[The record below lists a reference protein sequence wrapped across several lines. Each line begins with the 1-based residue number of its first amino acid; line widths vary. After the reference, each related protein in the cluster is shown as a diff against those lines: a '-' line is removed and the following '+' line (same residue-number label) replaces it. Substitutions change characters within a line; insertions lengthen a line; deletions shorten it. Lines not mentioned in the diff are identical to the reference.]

1 MPASGHCPAAMP
13 TVHAAKKK
21 RKPVKKKQHAAAPK
35 RTCRVVT
42 KKVHGK
48 KKRVK
53 VCTPVKKKKVVRKPA
68 PQPVGYTPTAPA
80 FPPATPV
87 SPGSG
92 PSPNPPAD
100 PPGSWTPPPATPLS
114 LRQSE
119 RLLWRAGFGPRP
131 GDVARFA
138 AMGLDAA
145 IAELVHPVGEPVL
158 IGPAAQDDGGNALAP
173 YDLYGHDHLW
183 WLDRMV
189 RSNQPLV
196 ERMAL
201 IWHDWFACSR
211 DKVQVD
217 LMLVQ
222 NALFRRAAL
231 GSFANLLR
239 DVTVDPAML
248 AFLDGIDN
256 RKGSP
261 NENYAREVMELFTL
275 GADRGAYTEN
285 DIRQAAKALTGWRA
299 DYVDGIGL
307 TNFRYDATRHDT
319 TNKTV
324 FGKTGNWSWQDLCQL
339 CLEHPLHPSFF
350 VTKLW
355 SYFVPVAPDG
365 PTQATLQAAYV
376 NSGYQVAPVLELIF
390 RHPTFLDGPAMV
402 KPPVVANA
410 GLLRA
415 IGRFID
421 TDDWAYLSSETGQ
434 TLFSPPNVSGWD
446 DERWMDTS
454 TWRGRWHVSAV
465 VLAKTQVP
473 TSAPSTYSAPEEATP
488 PFNAAVAAI
497 VSPSL
502 TAETTAKLKAFA
514 DAALP
519 LTMNATQKRTYRAM
533 RQNALRLLIASSAD
547 TQTC

>member
-1 MPASGHCPAAMP
+1 MP

-21 RKPVKKKQHAAAPK
+21 KRKPKRAGPK
-35 RTCRVVT
+35 RSCKVVT

-48 KKRVK
+48 KRRVK
-53 VCTPVKKKKVVRKPA
+53 VCRPVKAKKKPARKPA
-68 PQPVGYTPTAPA
+68 PQPSGYVPTAPA

-87 SPGSG
+87 VPAPG
-92 PSPNPPAD
+92 PSPDPPAD
-100 PPGSWTPPPATPLS
+100 PDGSWTPPAPTPLTA
-114 LRQSE
+114 RQAE

-131 GDVARFA
+131 GDVDRFM
-138 AMGLDAA
+138 AMGLEAA
-145 IAELVHPVGEPVL
+145 IAELVHPVGEPTLV
-158 IGPAAQDDGGNALAP
+158 GPEPTDDSGAALAP
-173 YDLYGHDHLW
+173 YDLWGHDHLW

-189 RSNQPLV
+189 RSDQPLV

-201 IWHDWFACSR
+201 VWHDWFACSR

-217 LMLVQ
+217 LMLGQ
-222 NALFRRAAL
+222 NALFRRSAL

-275 GADRGAYTEN
+275 GADRGAYTEA

-299 DYVDGIGL
+299 DWVTDVGL
-307 TNFRYDATRHDT
+307 TNFRYDPARHDT
-319 TNKTV
+319 TNKTI
-324 FGKTGNWSWQDLCQL
+324 FGQTGDWAWQDVCRM

-355 SYFVPVAPDG
+355 SYFVPVPPDG

-376 NSGYQVAPVLELIF
+376 TTGHQVAPVLELIL
-390 RHPTFLDGPAMV
+390 RHPLFLDGPAMV

-415 IGRFID
+415 IGRGID
-421 TDDWAYLSSETGQ
+421 TDDWAWLSDETGQ
-434 TLFSPPNVSGWD
+434 TLFFPPNVSGWD
-446 DERWMDTS
+446 DARWMDTS
-454 TWRGRWHVSAV
+454 TWRGRWHVTGVA
-465 VLAKTQVP
+465 LAKSQVP
-473 TSAPSTYSAPEEATP
+473 TSAPSTYSDTEDGA
-488 PFNAAVAAI
+488 AAVAAARAA
-497 VSPSL
+497 VGSPTL
-502 TAETTAKLKAFA
+502 TDETLAKLKAFA

-519 LTMNATQKRTYRAM
+519 ASMTATQKRTYRAM
-533 RQNALRLLIASSAD
+533 RQNALRLLIATSAD
-547 TQTC
+547 AQTS

>member
-1 MPASGHCPAAMP
+1 MP

-21 RKPVKKKQHAAAPK
+21 RKPVKKKHHATAHK
-35 RTCRVVT
+35 RTCKVVT

-53 VCTPVKKKKVVRKPA
+53 VCTPVKAKKKPARKPA
-68 PQPVGYTPTAPA
+68 PQPVGYKPTAPA
-80 FPPATPV
+80 FPPSTPIDQ
-87 SPGSG
+87 GAG
-92 PSPNPPAD
+92 PSANTPAK
-100 PPGSWTPPPATPLS
+100 PPGAWTPPPPTPMS
-114 LRQSE
+114 TRQAE

-131 GDVARFA
+131 GDVGRLSE
-138 AMGLDAA
+138 MGLGGR
-145 IAELVHPVGEPVL
+145 IAELVHPVGEPTL
-158 IGPAAQDDGGNALAP
+158 GGPAPTDDSGNALQP

-189 RSNQPLV
+189 RSSQPLV

-211 DKVQVD
+211 DKVQTD
-217 LMLVQ
+217 LMLGQ

-239 DVTVDPAML
+239 DVTVDPCML

-275 GADRGAYTEN
+275 GADRGSYTEN

-299 DYVDGIGL
+299 DNVDGIAL
-307 TNFRYDATRHDT
+307 TNFRYDPPRHDT

-324 FGKTGNWSWQDLCQL
+324 FGKTGNWSWQDLCEL

-365 PTQATLQAAYV
+365 PTQATLQAAYI

-390 RHPTFLDGPAMV
+390 RHPVFLDGPAMV

-415 IGRFID
+415 LGRGID

-473 TSAPSTYSAPEEATP
+473 TSAPSTYSDTEDAATAV
-488 PFNAAVAAI
+488 NAAVAAI
-497 VSPSL
+497 GSPSL
-502 TAETTAKLKAFA
+502 TDETTAKLKAFA

-519 LTMNATQKRTYRAM
+519 LTMN
-533 RQNALRLLIASSAD
+533 
-547 TQTC
+547 

>member
-1 MPASGHCPAAMP
+1 MP

-21 RKPVKKKQHAAAPK
+21 KRKPTKGRKE
-35 RTCRVVT
+35 RTCKVVT
-42 KKVHGK
+42 KKVHGRK
-48 KKRVK
+48 KHVK
-53 VCTPVKKKKVVRKPA
+53 VCRPVKKKKPARKPA
-68 PQPVGYTPTAPA
+68 AQPIGYTPTAPA
-80 FPPATPV
+80 FPPSTPV
-87 SPGSG
+87 GPGPG

-100 PPGSWTPPPATPLS
+100 PSGSWTPPAPKTPLS
-114 LRQSE
+114 PRQAE

-131 GDVARFA
+131 GDVQRFSD
-138 AMGLDAA
+138 MGLDAA
-145 IAELVHPVGEPVL
+145 VAELVHPVGEPSLV
-158 IGPAAQDDGGNALAP
+158 GPAPTDDTGAALQP
-173 YDLYGHDHLW
+173 YDLWGHDHLW

-189 RSNQPLV
+189 RSSQPLV

-201 IWHDWFACSR
+201 VWHDWFACSR

-217 LMLVQ
+217 LMLGQ
-222 NALFRRAAL
+222 NALFRRAGL

-248 AFLDGIDN
+248 VFLDGIDN

-275 GADRGAYTEN
+275 GADRGAYTET

-299 DYVDGIGL
+299 DWVDGTGF
-307 TNFRYDATRHDT
+307 TNFRFDATRHDT
-319 TNKTV
+319 TTKTV
-324 FGKTGNWSWQDLCQL
+324 FGRAGNWSWQDICQF

-355 SYFVPVAPDG
+355 SYFVPVPPDE

-376 NSGYQVAPVLELIF
+376 NSGFQIAPVLELVF
-390 RHPTFLDGPAMV
+390 RHPALLDGPAMV

-421 TDDWAYLSSETGQ
+421 TDDWAWLGEETGQ
-434 TLFSPPNVSGWD
+434 TLFFPPNVAGWD
-446 DERWMDTS
+446 DDRWMDTS
-454 TWRGRWHVSAV
+454 TWRGRWHTVAV
-465 VLAKTQVP
+465 ALSKTQVP
-473 TSAPSTYSAPEEATP
+473 TSAPSTYSDTEDGAT
-488 PFNAAVAAI
+488 AVAGA
-497 VSPSL
+497 VVAVGSPSL
-502 TAETTAKLKAFA
+502 TDETRAKLVAFA

-519 LTMNATQKRTYRAM
+519 ASMTATQKRTYRAM
-533 RQNALRLLIASSAD
+533 RQNALRLLVATSAD
-547 TQTC
+547 AQTC

>member
-1 MPASGHCPAAMP
+1 MP
-13 TVHAAKKK
+13 TVHAKK
-21 RKPVKKKQHAAAPK
+21 RKPVVKKKHKTAAK
-35 RTCRVVT
+35 RTCKTVT

-68 PQPVGYTPTAPA
+68 PQPTGYTPTAPA
-80 FPPATPV
+80 FPPSTPI
-87 SPGSG
+87 PAGSG
-92 PSPNPPAD
+92 PSPNPPAN
-100 PPGSWTPPPATPLS
+100 PGGGWTPPAGAPLS
-114 LRQSE
+114 ARQAE

-145 IAELVHPVGEPVL
+145 VAELVHPVGEPAL
-158 IGPAAQDDGGNALAP
+158 TGPAPHDGNGVALAP

-189 RSNQPLV
+189 RSSQPLV

-201 IWHDWFACSR
+201 VWHDWFACSR

-217 LMLVQ
+217 LMLGQ
-222 NALFRRAAL
+222 NALFRRGAL

-239 DVTVDPAML
+239 DITVDPCML

-285 DIRQAAKALTGWRA
+285 DVRQAAKALTGWRA
-299 DYVDGIGL
+299 DYADGVGL
-307 TNFRYDATRHDT
+307 VNFRYDGTRHDT
-319 TNKTV
+319 TNKSI
-324 FGKTGNWSWQDLCQL
+324 FGKTGNYAWQDVCTL

-355 SYFVPVAPDG
+355 SYFVPVAPDAG
-365 PTQATLQAAYV
+365 TQAALQAAYV
-376 NSGYQVAPVLELIF
+376 SSGYQVAPVLELIL
-390 RHPTFLDGPAMV
+390 RHPTLLDGPAMV

-415 IGRFID
+415 LGRGVD
-421 TDDWAYLSSETGQ
+421 TDDWAWLASETGQ
-434 TLFSPPNVSGWD
+434 TLFYPPNVSGWD

-454 TWRGRWHVSAV
+454 TWRGRWHVTGVA
-465 VLAKTQVP
+465 LQPTQVP
-473 TSAPSTYSAPEEATP
+473 TSAPSTYPDAEDGAAAVT
-488 PFNAAVAAI
+488 AAVAA
-497 VSPSL
+497 VGSPTL
-502 TAETTAKLKAFA
+502 TTEARAKLVSFA

-519 LTMNATQKRTYRAM
+519 ASMNSTQKRTYRAM
-533 RQNALRLLIASSAD
+533 RQNALRLLILTSAD
-547 TQTC
+547 AQTC

>member
-1 MPASGHCPAAMP
+1 MPPVRA
-13 TVHAAKKK
+13 KK
-21 RKPVKKKQHAAAPK
+21 RKPVKKKHKAAVK
-35 RTCRVVT
+35 RTCKTVT

-53 VCTPVKKKKVVRKPA
+53 VCKPVKKKKVVRKPA
-68 PQPVGYTPTAPA
+68 PNPFGYKPTTPA
-80 FPPATPV
+80 FPPSTPID
-87 SPGSG
+87 PGAG

-100 PPGSWTPPPATPLS
+100 PSGTWTPPPPVPMTA
-114 LRQSE
+114 RQAE
-119 RLLWRAGFGPRP
+119 RLLWRAGFGPKP
-131 GDVARFA
+131 GDVARVA

-145 IAELVHPVGEPVL
+145 IAELVHPVGEATLV
-158 IGPAAQDDGGNALAP
+158 GPAPQDGDGGALQP

-189 RSNQPLV
+189 RSSQPLV

-201 IWHDWFACSR
+201 VWHDWFACNR
-211 DKVQVD
+211 DAVQVD
-217 LMLVQ
+217 LMLGQ
-222 NALFRRAAL
+222 NALFRRSAL

-248 AFLDGIDN
+248 TFLNGIDN

-275 GADRGAYTEN
+275 GADRGAYTEA

-299 DYVDGIGL
+299 DYVDDVGL
-307 TNFRYDATRHDT
+307 TNFRFDTTRHDT
-319 TNKTV
+319 TTKTI
-324 FGKTGNWSWQDLCQL
+324 FGKSGNYSWQDVCNL
-339 CLEHPLHPSFF
+339 CLENPLHPSFF

-390 RHPTFLDGPAMV
+390 RHPAFLDGPAMV

-415 IGRFID
+415 LGRPID
-421 TDDWAYLSSETGQ
+421 TDEWVWMSGETGQ
-434 TLFSPPNVSGWD
+434 TLFQPPNVSGWD
-446 DERWMDTS
+446 DTRWMDTS
-454 TWRGRWHVSAV
+454 TWRGRWHVTGVA
-465 VLAKTQVP
+465 LAPSQVK
-473 TSAPSTYSAPEEATP
+473 TSAPNTYSDTEDGAT
-488 PFNAAVAAI
+488 AVAAALAA
-497 VSPSL
+497 VGNPALS
-502 TAETTAKLKAFA
+502 AETAANLKAFA
-514 DAALP
+514 DGALP
-519 LTMNATQKRTYRAM
+519 LMMNATQKRTYRAM
-533 RQNALRLLIASSAD
+533 RQNALRLLILTSGDA
-547 TQTC
+547 QTC

>member
-1 MPASGHCPAAMP
+1 MP

-21 RKPVKKKQHAAAPK
+21 RKPVKTKHHATAPK
-35 RTCRVVT
+35 RTCKVVT

-53 VCTPVKKKKVVRKPA
+53 VCTPVKAKKKPARKPA
-68 PQPVGYTPTAPA
+68 PQPVGYKPTAPA
-80 FPPATPV
+80 FPPSTPV
-87 SPGSG
+87 SPAPG
-92 PSPNPPAD
+92 PSPDPPAD
-100 PPGSWTPPPATPLS
+100 PGGSWTPPPAAPMTE
-114 LRQSE
+114 RQAE

-158 IGPAAQDDGGNALAP
+158 TGPAPRDDAGNALQP

-189 RSNQPLV
+189 RSSQPLV

-211 DKVQVD
+211 DKVQTD
-217 LMLVQ
+217 LMLGQ

-248 AFLDGIDN
+248 VFLDGIDN

-275 GADRGAYTEN
+275 GADRGAYAEA
-285 DIRQAAKALTGWRA
+285 DIRAAAKALTGWRA
-299 DYVDGIGL
+299 DYVDGIGM
-307 TNFRYDATRHDT
+307 TNFRFDSSRHDT
-319 TNKTV
+319 TNKTI
-324 FGKTGNWSWQDLCQL
+324 FGRTGNWSWQDVCQL
-339 CLEHPLHPSFF
+339 CLENPYHASFF

-355 SYFVPVAPDG
+355 SYFVPVPPDG
-365 PTQATLQAAYV
+365 PTQATLQAAYL

-390 RHPTFLDGPAMV
+390 RHPAFLDGPAMV

-410 GLLRA
+410 GMLRA
-415 IGRFID
+415 IGRSVD
-421 TDDWAYLSSETGQ
+421 TDDWAYLSDETGQ

-446 DERWMDTS
+446 DDRWIDTN
-454 TWRGRWHVSAV
+454 TWRGRWHVTGVA
-465 VLAKTQVP
+465 LAPTQVP
-473 TSAPSTYSAPEEATP
+473 TGAPSTYSDTEDGPT
-488 PFNAAVAAI
+488 AVAAAI
-497 VSPSL
+497 AAVGAPAL
-502 TAETTAKLKAFA
+502 TGETKSRLVAFA
-514 DAALP
+514 NAALP
-519 LTMNATQKRTYRAM
+519 QTMNATQKRTYRAM
-533 RQNALRLLIASSAD
+533 RQNALRLLILTSAD
-547 TQTC
+547 AQTC

>member
-1 MPASGHCPAAMP
+1 MPA
-13 TVHAAKKK
+13 VHAKK
-21 RKPVKKKQHAAAPK
+21 RKPVKKKHKTAVK
-35 RTCRVVT
+35 RTCKTVT

-53 VCTPVKKKKVVRKPA
+53 VCKPVKKKKVVRKPA
-68 PQPVGYTPTAPA
+68 PNPFGYKPTTPA
-80 FPPATPV
+80 FPPSTPID
-87 SPGSG
+87 PGAG

-100 PPGSWTPPPATPLS
+100 PAGSWTPPPPVPMTA
-114 LRQSE
+114 RQAE
-119 RLLWRAGFGPRP
+119 RLLWRAGFGPKP
-131 GDVARFA
+131 GDVARVA

-145 IAELVHPVGEPVL
+145 IAELVHPVGEPTLV
-158 IGPAAQDDGGNALAP
+158 GPAPQDGDGGALQP

-201 IWHDWFACSR
+201 VWHDWFACNR
-211 DKVQVD
+211 DAVQVD
-217 LMLVQ
+217 LMLGQ
-222 NALFRRAAL
+222 NALFRRSAL

-248 AFLDGIDN
+248 TFLNGIDN

-275 GADRGAYTEN
+275 GADRGAYTET

-299 DYVDGIGL
+299 DYVDNVGL
-307 TNFRYDATRHDT
+307 TNFRFDAARHDT
-319 TNKTV
+319 TNKTI
-324 FGKTGNWSWQDLCQL
+324 FGKTGNYSWQDVCNL

-390 RHPTFLDGPAMV
+390 RHPVFLDGPAMV

-410 GLLRA
+410 GMLRA
-415 IGRFID
+415 LGRPID
-421 TDDWAYLSSETGQ
+421 TDEWVWMSGETGQ
-434 TLFSPPNVSGWD
+434 TLFQPPNVSGWD
-446 DERWMDTS
+446 DSRWMDTS
-454 TWRGRWHVSAV
+454 TWRGRWHVTGVA
-465 VLAKTQVP
+465 LAPTQVK
-473 TSAPSTYSAPEEATP
+473 TSAPSTYSDTEDGAT
-488 PFNAAVAAI
+488 AVAAALAA
-497 VSPSL
+497 VGNPALS
-502 TAETTAKLKAFA
+502 AETAAKLQAFA
-514 DAALP
+514 DSVLP
-519 LTMNATQKRTYRAM
+519 LMMNATQKRTYRAM
-533 RQNALRLLIASSAD
+533 RQNALRLLILTSGDA
-547 TQTC
+547 QTC

>member
-1 MPASGHCPAAMP
+1 MP

-21 RKPVKKKQHAAAPK
+21 RKPVKAKKKHATAPK
-35 RTCRVVT
+35 RTCKVVT

-53 VCTPVKKKKVVRKPA
+53 VCTPAKAKKKTARKPA
-68 PQPVGYTPTAPA
+68 PTPAGYKPTAPA
-80 FPPATPV
+80 FPPSTPI
-87 SPGSG
+87 PAAAG
-92 PSPNPPAD
+92 PSPNPPAN
-100 PPGSWTPPPATPLS
+100 PSGTWTPPPTPMTE
-114 LRQSE
+114 RRAE

-138 AMGLDAA
+138 AMGLDNA

-158 IGPAAQDDGGNALAP
+158 SGPAPRDDDGNALQP

-189 RSNQPLV
+189 RSSQPLV

-201 IWHDWFACSR
+201 VWHDWFACSR
-211 DKVQVD
+211 DKVQAD
-217 LMLVQ
+217 LMLGQ

-248 AFLDGIDN
+248 VFLDGIDN
-256 RKGSP
+256 RKGSA

-275 GADRGAYTEN
+275 GADRGAYTET

-299 DYVDGIGL
+299 DYVDGIGM
-307 TNFRYDATRHDT
+307 TNFRFDATWHDT
-319 TNKTV
+319 TTKTI
-324 FGKTGNWSWQDLCQL
+324 FGKTANWSWQDLCQL

-355 SYFVPVAPDG
+355 SYFVPVPPDG
-365 PTQATLQAAYV
+365 PTQATLQRAYV
-376 NSGYQVAPVLELIF
+376 DNGYQVAPVLELIF
-390 RHPTFLDGPAMV
+390 RHPVFLDGPAMV

-415 IGRFID
+415 VSRPID
-421 TDDWAYLSSETGQ
+421 TDEWIYLSSETGQ
-434 TLFSPPNVSGWD
+434 TLFYPPNVSGWD
-446 DERWMDTS
+446 DDRWIDTN
-454 TWRGRWHVSAV
+454 TWRGRWHVTGV
-465 VLAKTQVP
+465 GL
-473 TSAPSTYSAPEEATP
+473 APSQVATGAPSAYSDSETGAAAVD
-488 PFNAAVAAI
+488 AAVAAVGAPTLTGETRSRL
-497 VSPSL
+497 VS
-502 TAETTAKLKAFA
+502 FA
-514 DAALP
+514 DTALP
-519 LTMNATQKRTYRAM
+519 ASMNATQKRTYRAM
-533 RQNALRLLIASSAD
+533 RQNALRLLVLTSAD
-547 TQTC
+547 AQTC

>member
-1 MPASGHCPAAMP
+1 MP

-21 RKPVKKKQHAAAPK
+21 KRKPVKKKKHTTAPK
-35 RTCRVVT
+35 RTCKVVT

-53 VCTPVKKKKVVRKPA
+53 VCKPVKAKKKPVRKPA

-80 FPPATPV
+80 FPPSSAVPA
-87 SPGSG
+87 PSG

-100 PPGSWTPPPATPLS
+100 PGGTWTPPPPTPMTA
-114 LRQSE
+114 RQAE
-119 RLLWRAGFGPRP
+119 RLLWRAGFGPKP
-131 GDVARFA
+131 GDVARVA

-145 IAELVHPVGEPVL
+145 IAELVHPVGEPTLV
-158 IGPAAQDDGGNALAP
+158 GPPPTDDAGVALQP
-173 YDLYGHDHLW
+173 YDLYGHDHVW

-211 DKVQVD
+211 DKVQAD
-217 LMLVQ
+217 LMLGQ

-239 DVTVDPAML
+239 DITVDPAML
-248 AFLDGIDN
+248 NFLDGIDN

-275 GADRGAYTEN
+275 GADRGAYTEA
-285 DIRQAAKALTGWRA
+285 DVRAAAKAFTGWRA
-299 DYVDGIGL
+299 DYVDGVGL
-307 TNFRYDATRHDT
+307 TNFRYDPTRHDNT
-319 TNKTV
+319 TKSI
-324 FGKTGNWSWQDLCQL
+324 FGKAGNYSWQDVCQL

-355 SYFVPVAPDG
+355 SYFVPVAMDQ

-376 NSGYQVAPVLELIF
+376 TSGYQVAPVLELIF
-390 RHPTFLDGPAMV
+390 RHPTFLDGPAMI

-410 GLLRA
+410 GLLRG
-415 IGRFID
+415 IGRYVD
-421 TDDWAYLSSETGQ
+421 TDDWAYLSNETGQ
-434 TLFSPPNVSGWD
+434 TLFFPPNVSGWD

-454 TWRGRWHVSAV
+454 TWRGRWHVTGVA
-465 VLAKTQVP
+465 LAKTQVP
-473 TSAPSTYSAPEEATP
+473 TSAPSTYSDVEDGTTAVA
-488 PFNAAVAAI
+488 AAVAA
-497 VSPSL
+497 VGSPPL
-502 TAETTAKLKAFA
+502 TPEALTKLKAFA
-514 DAALP
+514 DSALP

-533 RQNALRLLIASSAD
+533 RQNALRLLVATSAD
-547 TQTC
+547 AQTC

>member
-1 MPASGHCPAAMP
+1 MP
-13 TVHAAKKK
+13 TVHAKK
-21 RKPVKKKQHAAAPK
+21 RKPVKKKHKTAVK
-35 RTCRVVT
+35 RTCKTVT
-42 KKVHGK
+42 KKVRGK

-53 VCTPVKKKKVVRKPA
+53 VCKPVKKKKVVRKPA
-68 PQPVGYTPTAPA
+68 PNPVGYKPTAPA
-80 FPPATPV
+80 FPPSTPID
-87 SPGSG
+87 PGAG
-92 PSPNPPAD
+92 PSPNPPAN
-100 PPGSWTPPPATPLS
+100 PPGAWVPPPPVPMSA
-114 LRQSE
+114 RQAE
-119 RLLWRAGFGPRP
+119 RLLWRAGFGPKP
-131 GDVARFA
+131 GDVARVA

-145 IAELVHPVGEPVL
+145 IAELVHPVGEPTLV
-158 IGPAAQDDGGNALAP
+158 GPAPHKGDGVALQP

-201 IWHDWFACSR
+201 VWHDWFACNR
-211 DKVQVD
+211 DAVQVD
-217 LMLVQ
+217 LMLGQ
-222 NALFRRAAL
+222 NALFRRSAL

-248 AFLDGIDN
+248 AFLNGIDN

-275 GADRGAYTEN
+275 GADRGAYTET

-299 DYVDGIGL
+299 DWVANIGL
-307 TNFRYDATRHDT
+307 TNFRFDATRHDT
-319 TNKTV
+319 TTKTIFAKSGK
-324 FGKTGNWSWQDLCQL
+324 FGWQDVCNL

-390 RHPTFLDGPAMV
+390 RHPVFLDGPAMI

-415 IGRFID
+415 LGRPVD
-421 TDDWAYLSSETGQ
+421 TDEWAWLSGETGQ
-434 TLFSPPNVSGWD
+434 TLFQPPNVSGWD
-446 DERWMDTS
+446 DTRWIDTS
-454 TWRGRWHVSAV
+454 TWRGRWHVTGVA
-465 VLAKTQVP
+465 LAPTQVK
-473 TSAPSTYSAPEEATP
+473 TSAPSTYSDAEDGA
-488 PFNAAVAAI
+488 AAVAAALAA
-497 VSPSL
+497 VGNPALS
-502 TAETTAKLKAFA
+502 AETAANLKAFA
-514 DAALP
+514 DSVLP
-519 LTMNATQKRTYRAM
+519 LSMNATQKRTYRAM
-533 RQNALRLLIASSAD
+533 RQNALRLLILTSGDA
-547 TQTC
+547 QTC

>member
-1 MPASGHCPAAMP
+1 MP
-13 TVHAAKKK
+13 TVHAKK
-21 RKPVKKKQHAAAPK
+21 RKPVKKKHKTAPK
-35 RTCRVVT
+35 RTCKTVT

-48 KKRVK
+48 KKHVK

-68 PQPVGYTPTAPA
+68 RTPIGYTPTTPA
-80 FPPATPV
+80 FPPSTPLD
-87 SPGSG
+87 PGAG

-100 PPGSWTPPPATPLS
+100 PPGSWTPPAVPMTA
-114 LRQSE
+114 RRAE
-119 RLLWRAGFGPRP
+119 RLLWRAGFGPKP

-145 IAELVHPVGEPVL
+145 IAELVHPIGEPTLV
-158 IGPAAQDDGGNALAP
+158 GPAPHDDDGAALAP

-189 RSNQPLV
+189 RSDQPLV

-201 IWHDWFACSR
+201 VWHDWFACNR

-217 LMLVQ
+217 LMLGQ
-222 NALFRRAAL
+222 NALFRRAAM

-239 DVTVDPAML
+239 DVTADPAML
-248 AFLDGIDN
+248 TFLDGIDN

-261 NENYAREVMELFTL
+261 NENYGREVMELFTL
-275 GADRGAYTEN
+275 GADRGAYTET

-299 DYVDGIGL
+299 DYVDGVGL
-307 TNFRYDATRHDT
+307 TNFRFDPSYHDNT
-319 TNKTV
+319 TKSI
-324 FGKTGNWSWQDLCQL
+324 FGKSGNFSWQDVCNL
-339 CLEHPLHPSFF
+339 CLQNPLHPSFF

-390 RHPTFLDGPAMV
+390 RHPVFLDGPAMV

-415 IGRFID
+415 LGRPID
-421 TDDWAYLSSETGQ
+421 TDEWIYLSGETGQ
-434 TLFSPPNVSGWD
+434 MLFEPPNVSGWD
-446 DERWMDTS
+446 DTRWMDTS
-454 TWRGRWHVSAV
+454 TWRGRWHVTGVA
-465 VLAKTQVP
+465 LAPTQVK
-473 TSAPSTYSAPEEATP
+473 TSAPSTYPDTEDGA
-488 PFNAAVAAI
+488 AAVAAALAA
-497 VSPSL
+497 VGNPALS
-502 TAETTAKLKAFA
+502 AETATKMKAFA
-514 DAALP
+514 DSALP
-519 LTMNATQKRTYRAM
+519 GTMNATQKRTYRAM
-533 RQNALRLLIASSAD
+533 RQNALRLLILTSAD
-547 TQTC
+547 AQTC

>member
-1 MPASGHCPAAMP
+1 MP

-21 RKPVKKKQHAAAPK
+21 RKPVKAKKKHAAAPK
-35 RTCRVVT
+35 RHCKVVT

-68 PQPVGYTPTAPA
+68 ATPAGYKPTAPA
-80 FPPATPV
+80 FPPSTPID
-87 SPGSG
+87 PGAG

-100 PPGSWTPPPATPLS
+100 PAGTWTPPPPVPMTA
-114 LRQSE
+114 RQAE
-119 RLLWRAGFGPRP
+119 RLLWRAGFGPKP
-131 GDVARFA
+131 GDVARVA

-145 IAELVHPVGEPVL
+145 IAQLVHPVGEATLV
-158 IGPAAQDDGGNALAP
+158 GPAPHDDGGAALAP

-189 RSNQPLV
+189 RSDQPLV

-201 IWHDWFACSR
+201 VWHDWFACSK
-211 DKVQVD
+211 DKVQTD
-217 LMLVQ
+217 LMLGQ
-222 NALFRRAAL
+222 NALFRRSAL

-248 AFLDGIDN
+248 NFLDGIDN

-275 GADRGAYTEN
+275 GADRGAYTED
-285 DIRQAAKALTGWRA
+285 DIRQAAKALTGWRC
-299 DYVDGIGL
+299 DYVDGVGF
-307 TNFRYDATRHDT
+307 TNFRFDPARHDT
-319 TNKTV
+319 TTKTI
-324 FGKTGNWSWQDLCQL
+324 FGKAGNYSWQDVCNL
-339 CLEHPLHPSFF
+339 CLQNPLHPSFF

-390 RHPTFLDGPAMV
+390 RHPVFLDGPAMV

-415 IGRFID
+415 TGRFID
-421 TDDWAYLSSETGQ
+421 TDDWSYLSGETGQ
-434 TLFSPPNVSGWD
+434 TLFQPPNVSGWD
-446 DERWMDTS
+446 DTRWMDTS
-454 TWRGRWHVSAV
+454 TWRGRWHVTAV
-465 VLAKTQVP
+465 AIQPSQVP
-473 TSAPSTYSAPEEATP
+473 TSAPSTYSDIEDGATAVA
-488 PFNAAVAAI
+488 AAVAA
-497 VSPSL
+497 VGSPSL
-502 TAETTAKLKAFA
+502 SVETTAKLKAFA
-514 DAALP
+514 DSALP
-519 LTMNATQKRTYRAM
+519 GTMNATQKRTYRAM
-533 RQNALRLLIASSAD
+533 RQNALRLLILTSAD
-547 TQTC
+547 AQTC

>member
-1 MPASGHCPAAMP
+1 MP

-21 RKPVKKKQHAAAPK
+21 RKPVKKKHATAPK
-35 RTCRVVT
+35 RTCKVVT

-53 VCTPVKKKKVVRKPA
+53 VCTPVKAKKKKPAVRKPA
-68 PQPVGYTPTAPA
+68 AQPVGYKPTAPA
-80 FPPATPV
+80 FPPSTPI

-92 PSPNPPAD
+92 PSPNPPAA
-100 PPGSWTPPPATPLS
+100 PGGSWTPPAAQPMSA
-114 LRQSE
+114 RQAE
-119 RLLWRAGFGPRP
+119 RLLWRAGFGPKP

-145 IAELVHPVGEPVL
+145 IAELVHPVGEPTLV
-158 IGPAAQDDGGNALAP
+158 GPAPHDDAGVALQP

-201 IWHDWFACSR
+201 VWHDWFACSR
-211 DKVQVD
+211 DKVQAD
-217 LMLVQ
+217 LMLGQ

-239 DVTVDPAML
+239 DITVDPAML
-248 AFLDGIDN
+248 VFLDGIDN

-285 DIRQAAKALTGWRA
+285 DIRQAAKALTGWRV
-299 DYVDGIGL
+299 DYVDGIGF
-307 TNFRYDATRHDT
+307 TNFRFDNSYHDT
-319 TNKTV
+319 TVKTV
-324 FGKTGNWSWQDLCQL
+324 FGKAGNYSWQDLCQL
-339 CLEHPLHPSFF
+339 CLENPYHASFF

-355 SYFVPVAPDG
+355 SYFVPVPPDQ

-410 GLLRA
+410 GLLRG
-415 IGRFID
+415 IGRFVD
-421 TDDWAYLSSETGQ
+421 TDDWAYLSGETGQ
-434 TLFSPPNVSGWD
+434 TLFYPPNVAGWD

-454 TWRGRWHVSAV
+454 TWRGRWHVTGVA
-465 VLAKTQVP
+465 LQPTQVP
-473 TSAPSTYSAPEEATP
+473 TGAPSSYSDVEDGAT
-488 PFNAAVAAI
+488 AVAAAI
-497 VSPSL
+497 AAVGNPTL
-502 TAETTAKLKAFA
+502 TAETATKVKAFA
-514 DAALP
+514 DTALP
-519 LTMNATQKRTYRAM
+519 GTMNATQKRTYRAM
-533 RQNALRLLIASSAD
+533 RQNALRLLIATSAD
-547 TQTC
+547 AQTC

>member
-1 MPASGHCPAAMP
+1 MP

-21 RKPVKKKQHAAAPK
+21 RKPVKAKKKKHAAAPK
-35 RTCRVVT
+35 RTCKVVT

-53 VCTPVKKKKVVRKPA
+53 VCTPVKKKKPARKPA
-68 PQPVGYTPTAPA
+68 STPIGYQPTAPA
-80 FPPATPV
+80 FPPSTAVTPA
-87 SPGSG
+87 PG
-92 PSPNPPAD
+92 PSPNPPAN
-100 PPGSWTPPPATPLS
+100 PPGAYTPPPVPMTA
-114 LRQSE
+114 RRAE

-138 AMGLDAA
+138 AMGLDNA

-158 IGPAAQDDGGNALAP
+158 NGPAPRDDGGNALQP

-189 RSNQPLV
+189 RSSQPLV

-201 IWHDWFACSR
+201 VWHDWFACSR
-211 DKVQVD
+211 DKVQID
-217 LMLVQ
+217 LVLGQ

-239 DVTVDPAML
+239 DITVDPGML
-248 AFLDGIDN
+248 VFLDGLDN

-275 GADRGAYTEN
+275 GADRGAYTET

-299 DYVDGIGL
+299 DYVDGIGM
-307 TNFRYDATRHDT
+307 TSFRFDGTRHDN
-319 TNKTV
+319 TNKTI
-324 FGKTGNWSWQDLCQL
+324 FGKTGNFSWQDVCQL

-355 SYFVPVAPDG
+355 SYFVPVPPDG
-365 PTQATLQAAYV
+365 GTQASLQAAYV
-376 NSGYQVAPVLELIF
+376 NSGYQVAPVLEQIF
-390 RHPTFLDGPAMV
+390 RHPVLLDGPAMV

-415 IGRFID
+415 LGRYVD
-421 TDDWAYLSSETGQ
+421 TDDWAYLASETGQ
-434 TLFSPPNVSGWD
+434 TLFYPPNVSGWD
-446 DERWMDTS
+446 DSRWMDTS
-454 TWRGRWHVSAV
+454 TWRGRWHVTGVA
-465 VLAKTQVP
+465 LAPSQVP
-473 TSAPSTYSAPEEATP
+473 TGAPSTYPDTEDGP
-488 PFNAAVAAI
+488 AAVAAAAAA
-497 VSPSL
+497 VGGPAL
-502 TAETTAKLKAFA
+502 TSETQSQLVAFA
-514 DAALP
+514 NSALP
-519 LTMNATQKRTYRAM
+519 GTMNATQKRTYRAM
-533 RQNALRLLIASSAD
+533 RQNALRLLILTSAD
-547 TQTC
+547 AQTC